1 MEINSLRYPSEDI
14 DFTIWTCNTFF
25 SCFLV
30 QLMWTQPEL
39 ERWGRWHMVEIA
51 SATGHY
57 SLGLLLLLCLLCTLC
72 CTHQQMNQ
80 SICDKCLCPI
90 CNPLSPSDFQLPAQ
104 QHTWCSSN
112 SRNNTLQKHW
122 NRINCAQVIQGH
134 LNSQLCRKKT
144 WNPKRSWPA
153 FFRTVWLGCDTNF
166 S

>member
-1 MEINSLRYPSEDI
+1 LRYPPEDN
-14 DFTIWTCNTFF
+14 DFTIWTCNAFF

-51 SATGHY
+51 WATGHY
-57 SLGLLLLLCLLCTLC
+57 SLGLLLLLLCLLKVFAISACVPFVTPCHL
-72 CTHQQMNQ
+72 Q
-80 SICDKCLCPI
+80 SFSSLHND
-90 CNPLSPSDFQLPAQ
+90 
-104 QHTWCSSN
+104 TWCSS

-122 NRINCAQVIQGH
+122 NRINCAQLVQGH